1 MFIILVMNNCSL
13 IEERI
18 NTMTRPKKQ
27 RKVKEPPKIS
37 GMKPIGIPGRLL
49 EKIVMSIDE
58 YEAIRLVDYEDKNH
72 TEASEI
78 MNVSRPT
85 LSRLIEK
92 ARNKVAEA
100 LVGVKDLMI
109 EGGQVAFSRLLYR
122 CLSCGEVQ
130 SFEIDSSPISQCPEC
145 NSEEIVNLNKRCRP
159 GGRGRKGRHGKG
171 GRGRGRR

>member
-1 MFIILVMNNCSL
+1 
-13 IEERI
+13 
-18 NTMTRPKKQ
+18 
-27 RKVKEPPKIS
+27 
-37 GMKPIGIPGRLL
+37 MKPIGIPGRLL

-78 MNVSRPT
+78 MDVSRPT

-122 CLSCGEVQ
+122 CLACGEVQ
-130 SFEIDSSPISQCPEC
+130 SMEMNAGPLSQCPEC
-145 NSEEIVNLNKRCRP
+145 ESEDIVNLNKRSKP
-159 GGRGRKGRHGKG
+159 GGRGRRGRRGKG
-171 GRGRGRR
+171 GPGRGRGKR